1 MSNVCSGYD
10 LLLRFVFGAF
20 NRKYLMVL
28 FPEARPALS
37 CDSFVHVLVC
47 GCVRAGYLCAWCFL
61 AYLLV
66 EPTTQYL

>member
-1 MSNVCSGYD
+1 MSNACSGYD

-28 FPEARPALS
+28 FPDARPALS

-47 GCVRAGYLCAWCFL
+47 GSVLVCACGVSVC
-61 AYLLV
+61 LV
-66 EPTTQYL
+66 FSGIFIS